1 MSRGFVK
8 EEDQEDAPMIPP
20 RAVLPSGMINYVTPE
35 GLQAL
40 KEEKKELER
49 AYAQNQGMDET
60 ELRRKRAVIDGQLQ
74 LLSERIGSAR
84 VIRPSD
90 QPEEEIRFGAKV
102 RVKDLGTGQ
111 ENEFRIVGVDEA
123 DIKRKKISFVAPL
136 ARALLGHRKNQE
148 VTLHLGKED
157 RNLLIMDISY

>member
-60 ELRRKRAVIDGQLQ
+60 DLRRKRAVIDGQLQ
-74 LLSERIGSAR
+74 LLSERIGSAFRPARGRKPVRCQSPGEGSRHRTGNR
-84 VIRPSD
+84 VSD
-90 QPEEEIRFGAKV
+90 RG
-102 RVKDLGTGQ
+102 
-111 ENEFRIVGVDEA
+111 
-123 DIKRKKISFVAPL
+123 S
-136 ARALLGHRKNQE
+136 
-148 VTLHLGKED
+148 
-157 RNLLIMDISY
+157 